1 MAHNPKFH
9 GLLRDMAEMH
19 DRKNNDYAS
28 AGNPYANFEF
38 AGQLAAGFTAPVDI
52 AFATLIG
59 VKLARLIEL
68 KGKGKTPRN
77 ESIQDSFLDLAVYA
91 ALWASYDYEVK
102 EERVVPEMSI
112 GASPARAQEELA
124 DYFQRLRAQ
133 KADPTG
139 PIPLE
144 VCPACWRNHALS
156 EGCPPLSAW
165 DGQALPPRQ
174 PSLSE

>member
-102 EERVVPEMSI
+102 EERLPDV
-112 GASPARAQEELA
+112 
-124 DYFQRLRAQ
+124 
-133 KADPTG
+133 
-139 PIPLE
+139 
-144 VCPACWRNHALS
+144 
-156 EGCPPLSAW
+156 
-165 DGQALPPRQ
+165 ALPTERQ
-174 PSLSE
+174 VLREYLARVDRQQGVVALAAALDAACPGDEADLGESLLRSSRVG